1 MIKLSEEGTSKAKIG
16 RKLNFVCQIFRQV
29 VNKKENFLKEI
40 KSAIPV
46 NIWQIRKWNNITA
59 EMEKFVVV

>member
-46 NIWQIRKWNNITA
+46 KI
-59 EMEKFVVV
+59 